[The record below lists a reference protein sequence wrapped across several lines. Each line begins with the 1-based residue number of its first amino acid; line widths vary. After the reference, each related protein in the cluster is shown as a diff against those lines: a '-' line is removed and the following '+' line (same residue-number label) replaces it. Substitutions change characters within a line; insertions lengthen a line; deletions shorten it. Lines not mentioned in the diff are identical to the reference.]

1 MVLNLE
7 KMETIKFRN
16 GYLQP
21 NTDPSQRDKVLVL
34 TLAITAVLF
43 TIIQTCIL

>member
-1 MVLNLE
+1 MKAQV
-7 KMETIKFRN
+7 TFRN